1 MLFIHA
7 ILGCDTTSSVFG
19 IGKGLALKKIK
30 LPHFTKQ
37 AEVFR
42 QPNRSKDEI
51 ASAGE
56 AALVCIYGGLQDE
69 ELNHL
74 RYKRFLTKVATGSV
88 YVEPKSLPPTSEAA
102 RYHSFRVYHQ
112 VQRWMG
118 ADLDACDWCWEAKDG
133 MLIPVKTHKEPAP
146 QSLLKVIHC
155 NCKTD
160 CCTRKCTCKRHGLE
174 CSDVCGECRGVS
186 CTNTSYPDQDSDD
199 NEQ

>member
-1 MLFIHA
+1 MLNQPVKKQLKDVICRNMLFIHA

-30 LPHFTKQ
+30 LPHFT
-37 AEVFR
+37 
-42 QPNRSKDEI
+42 
-51 ASAGE
+51 
-56 AALVCIYGGLQDE
+56 
-69 ELNHL
+69 
-74 RYKRFLTKVATGSV
+74 KRFLTKVATGSV

-118 ADLDACDWCWEAKDG
+118 ADLDACDWCWEAQDG

-160 CCTRKCTCKRHGLE
+160 CCTRKCTCKRVGWSAQMFAE
-174 CSDVCGECRGVS
+174 NAEV
-186 CTNTSYPDQDSDD
+186 
-199 NEQ
+199 

>member
-1 MLFIHA
+1 MLNQPVKKQLKDVICRNMLFIHA

-37 AEVFR
+37 AEVFQ

-74 RYKRFLTKVATGSV
+74 RYRFCICRAK
-88 YVEPKSLPPTSEAA
+88 KPPTN
-102 RYHSFRVYHQ
+102 F
-112 VQRWMG
+112 
-118 ADLDACDWCWEAKDG
+118 
-133 MLIPVKTHKEPAP
+133 
-146 QSLLKVIHC
+146 
-155 NCKTD
+155 
-160 CCTRKCTCKRHGLE
+160 
-174 CSDVCGECRGVS
+174 
-186 CTNTSYPDQDSDD
+186 
-199 NEQ
+199 